1 MNPDVTTLEGLHVIA
16 NELCRKHW
24 GVDYTGTI
32 ELVNRD
38 WSCMNACFISNR
50 AKGTQKIRMS
60 TKVNTRRPKEDVIGT
75 LLHELVHWR
84 LWTQEVPHSD
94 VAYEFIAECI
104 RVGAPISRTRSAQD
118 AYKRYLLIRMFEE
131 RTGKKFDEEVS

>member
-1 MNPDVTTLEGLHVIA
+1 MMADVTTLEGLYVIA
-16 NELCRKHW
+16 NEMCREHW

-32 ELVNRD
+32 ELVKRD

-50 AKGTQKIRMS
+50 SEGTQKIRMS
-60 TKVNTRRPKEDVIGT
+60 TKVNARRDREAVLGT

-94 VAYEFIAECI
+94 VDYKFIAECI
-104 RVGAPISRTRSAQD
+104 RVGAPISKTRSAQD
-118 AYKRYLLIRMFEE
+118 AYKRYLLIRRFEE
-131 RTGKKFDEEVS
+131 RTGKKFDEEAS